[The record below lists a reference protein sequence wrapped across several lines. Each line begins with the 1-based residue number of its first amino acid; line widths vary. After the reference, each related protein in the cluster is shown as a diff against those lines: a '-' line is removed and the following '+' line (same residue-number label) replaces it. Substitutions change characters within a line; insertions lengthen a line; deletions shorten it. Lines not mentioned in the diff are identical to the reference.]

1 MGNMAQNKPELLVI
15 EDDKGLQKQLKWPL
29 HEYHVVLAEDKD
41 SSLVELRRFQPKVV
55 TLDLGLP
62 PDPANASAGLELM
75 EEILKLSPSSKII
88 VVTGNDER
96 EVAMKAVELGAYDY
110 YQKPIQPDELKLIIN
125 RAFELANLEEE
136 SRIHRRNENMRF
148 HGIVAT
154 SPKMLAVCQ
163 KIEKVAPTDLNVMLE
178 GDSGTGKEVL
188 GRAVHHLS
196 KRGSKPFAY
205 LNCAAIPENLLETE
219 LFGYDAAG
227 FNQGQSSSLGKIEEA
242 NEGTLF
248 LDEVGMMPMSLQ
260 AKFMR
265 VLTDGVVER
274 VGSREATSVTLR
286 VICSANSQ
294 LEQQVQEGKFR
305 EDLFYKLNEINI
317 SIPPLSERDG
327 DVVLIARTML
337 NKFNQQFGRNIKG
350 FTKAAVQAMEAYSW
364 PGNVRELENKIKSA
378 VVMSENT
385 QISPEDLQ
393 IDESQL
399 REMPLNLRQVREA
412 AETRAIQRA
421 IVLADGNI
429 SQAAKLLGLTR
440 PTLYS
445 LMDKYSIHS

>member
-1 MGNMAQNKPELLVI
+1 MAQNKPELLVI
-15 EDDKGLQKQLKWPL
+15 EDDKGLQKQLKWSL
-29 HEYHVVLAEDKD
+29 DEYHVVLAEDKD

-62 PDPANASAGLELM
+62 PDPANASAGLELL

-110 YQKPIQPDELKLIIN
+110 YHKPIQPEELKLIIN

-136 SRIHRRNENMRF
+136 SRVHRRNENMRF

-188 GRAVHHLS
+188 GRAVHSLS
-196 KRGSKPFAY
+196 KKGSKPFAY

-242 NEGTLF
+242 NGGTLF

-350 FTKAAVQAMEAYSW
+350 FTKAAVQAMEAYGW

>member
-15 EDDKGLQKQLKWPL
+15 EDDKGLQKQLKWSL
-29 HEYHVVLAEDKD
+29 DEYHVVLAEDKD

>member
-1 MGNMAQNKPELLVI
+1 MAQNKPELLVI
-15 EDDKGLQKQLKWPL
+15 EDDKGLQKQLKWSL
-29 HEYHVVLAEDKD
+29 DEYHVVLSEDKD
-41 SSLVELRRFQPKVV
+41 TSLVELRRFQPKVI

-62 PDPANASAGLELM
+62 PDPANASAGLELL
-75 EEILKLSPSSKII
+75 EEILKLSPASKII

-96 EVAMKAVELGAYDY
+96 EVAMRAVELGAYDY
-110 YQKPIQPDELKLIIN
+110 YHKPIQPEELKLIIN

-136 SRIHRRNENMRF
+136 SRVYRRNENMRF

-163 KIEKVAPTDLNVMLE
+163 KIEKVAPTDLSVMLE

-188 GRAVHHLS
+188 ARAVHNLS
-196 KRGSKPFAY
+196 ERSDGPFSY

-219 LFGYDAAG
+219 LFGYDATG
-227 FNQGQSSSLGKIEEA
+227 FSQGQASNSQGKIEEA
-242 NEGTLF
+242 DGGTLF
-248 LDEVGMMPMSLQ
+248 LDEIGMMPMSLQ

-265 VLTDGVVER
+265 VLTDSVVER
-274 VGSREATSVTLR
+274 VGSRDAKKVNIR
-286 VICSANSQ
+286 VVCAANNQ
-294 LEQQVQEGKFR
+294 LEKQVQEGKFR

-317 SIPPLSERDG
+317 VIPPLAERDG
-327 DVVLIARTML
+327 DVVLIARAML
-337 NKFNQQFGRNIKG
+337 NRFNKQFGRNIRS
-350 FTKAAVQAMEAYSW
+350 FTKDAVQAMEAYAW

-385 QISPEDLQ
+385 QISSEDLQ
-393 IDESQL
+393 IEESQL

>member
-1 MGNMAQNKPELLVI
+1 MAQNKPELLVI
-15 EDDKGLQKQLKWPL
+15 EDDKGLQKQLKWSL
-29 HEYHVVLAEDKD
+29 DEYHVVLAEDKE

-196 KRGSKPFAY
+196 KKESKPFAY

-305 EDLFYKLNEINI
+305 EDLYYKLNEINI

>member
-1 MGNMAQNKPELLVI
+1 MAQSKPELLVI
-15 EDDKGLQKQLKWPL
+15 EDDKGLQKQLKWSL
-29 HEYHVVLAEDKD
+29 DEYHVVLAEGKD
-41 SSLVELRRFQPKVV
+41 SALAELRRFQPKVV

-62 PDPANASAGLELM
+62 PDPANASAGLELLSEM
-75 EEILKLSPSSKII
+75 LKLSPSSKVI

-96 EVAMKAVELGAYDY
+96 EVAMKAIELGAYDY
-110 YQKPIQPDELKLIIN
+110 YQKPILPDELKLIIN

-154 SPKMLAVCQ
+154 SPKMLAACQ

-178 GDSGTGKEVL
+178 GDSGTGKELL
-188 GRAVHHLS
+188 GRAVHSLS
-196 KRGSKPFAY
+196 KRSEGSFVY

-219 LFGYDAAG
+219 LFGYEASG
-227 FNQGQSSSLGKIEEA
+227 FSEEGASSKGKIEEA
-242 NEGTLF
+242 NDGTLY
-248 LDEVGMMPMSLQ
+248 LDEVEMMTMSLQ
-260 AKFMR
+260 TKLMR
-265 VLTDGVVER
+265 ALNDGRIER
-274 VGSREATSVTLR
+274 VGSREALPINLR
-286 VICSANSQ
+286 LICSANGD
-294 LEQQVQEGKFR
+294 LEQYVSEGKFR

-317 SIPPLSERDG
+317 QIPPLAERDG

-337 NKFNQQFGRNIKG
+337 SKFNKQFGRNIRS
-350 FTKAAVQAMEAYSW
+350 FTKDAVQAMEAYSW

-378 VVMSENT
+378 VVMSEGT
-385 QISPEDLQ
+385 QITAEDLQ
-393 IDESQL
+393 IEEAQL

>member
-1 MGNMAQNKPELLVI
+1 
-15 EDDKGLQKQLKWPL
+15 
-29 HEYHVVLAEDKD
+29 VLAEDKD
-41 SSLVELRRFQPKVV
+41 SSLAELRRFQPKVV

-62 PDPANASAGLELM
+62 PDPANASAGLELL
-75 EEILKLSPSSKII
+75 EDILKLSPSSKVI

-136 SRIHRRNENMRF
+136 SRIYRRNENMRF

-188 GRAVHHLS
+188 GRAVHSLS
-196 KRGSKPFAY
+196 KRNEQPFVY

-219 LFGYDAAG
+219 LFGYDTAS
-227 FNQGQSSSLGKIEEA
+227 FNDKQSSSQGKIEEA
-242 NEGTLF
+242 NGGTLF

-265 VLTDGVVER
+265 ALNDRVVER
-274 VGSREATSVTLR
+274 VGSRQTLSIDLR
-286 VICSANSQ
+286 VICSANGS
-294 LEQQVQEGKFR
+294 LEHKVSEGKFR
-305 EDLFYKLNEINI
+305 EDLYYKLNEINI
-317 SIPPLSERDG
+317 HIPPLSERDG

-337 NKFNQQFGRNIKG
+337 NKFNQQFGRNIRG
-350 FTKAAVQAMEAYSW
+350 FAKSAVQAMEAYAW

-385 QISPEDLQ
+385 QISAEDLQ

>member
-1 MGNMAQNKPELLVI
+1 MAQNKPELLVI
-15 EDDKGLQKQLKWPL
+15 EDDKGLQKQLKWSL
-29 HEYHVVLAEDKD
+29 DEYHVVLAEDKD

-62 PDPANASAGLELM
+62 PDPANASAGLELL

-110 YQKPIQPDELKLIIN
+110 YHKPIQPEELKLIIN

-136 SRIHRRNENMRF
+136 SRVHRRNENMRF

-188 GRAVHHLS
+188 GRAVHSLS
-196 KRGSKPFAY
+196 KKGSKPFAY

-219 LFGYDAAG
+219 LFGYDATG

-242 NEGTLF
+242 NGGTLF

-350 FTKAAVQAMEAYSW
+350 FTKAAVQAMEAYAW

>member
-1 MGNMAQNKPELLVI
+1 MAQNKPELLVI
-15 EDDKGLQKQLKWPL
+15 EDDKGLQKQLKWSL
-29 HEYHVVLAEDKD
+29 DEYHVVLAEDKD

-110 YQKPIQPDELKLIIN
+110 YHKPIQPEELKLIIN

-136 SRIHRRNENMRF
+136 SRVHRRNENMRF

-188 GRAVHHLS
+188 GRAVHSLS
-196 KRGSKPFAY
+196 KKGSKPFAY

-242 NEGTLF
+242 NGGTLF

-350 FTKAAVQAMEAYSW
+350 FTKAAVQAMEAYAW

>member
-1 MGNMAQNKPELLVI
+1 MAQNKPELLVI
-15 EDDKGLQKQLKWPL
+15 EDDKGLQKQLKWSL
-29 HEYHVVLAEDKD
+29 DEYHVVLAEGKE
-41 SSLVELRRFQPKVV
+41 SSLAELRRFQPKVV

-62 PDPANASAGLELM
+62 PDPANASAGLELLS
-75 EEILKLSPSSKII
+75 EILKLSPSSKVI

-96 EVAMKAVELGAYDY
+96 EVAMKAIELGAYDY

-125 RAFELANLEEE
+125 RAFELSNLEEE

-148 HGIVAT
+148 HGIIAT
-154 SPKMLAVCQ
+154 SPKMLAACQ

-188 GRAVHHLS
+188 GRAVHSLS
-196 KRGSKPFAY
+196 KQKNQPFVF

-219 LFGYDAAG
+219 LFGYETTG
-227 FNQGQSSSLGKIEEA
+227 FPEHSSSSKGKIEEA
-242 NEGTLF
+242 NNGTLY
-248 LDEVGMMPMSLQ
+248 LDEIEMMPMPLQ
-260 AKFMR
+260 TKLMR
-265 VLTDGVVER
+265 ALNDGIIER
-274 VGSREATSVTLR
+274 VGSRDPLPINLR
-286 VICSANSQ
+286 LISSANGD
-294 LEQQVQEGKFR
+294 LEQHVSEGKFR

-317 SIPPLSERDG
+317 HIPPLAERDG

-337 NKFNQQFGRNIKG
+337 SKFNKQFGRNIRS
-350 FTKAAVQAMEAYSW
+350 FTKDAVQAMEAYSW

-378 VVMSENT
+378 VVMCEST
-385 QISPEDLQ
+385 QISAEDLE
-393 IDESQL
+393 IEEAQL

-445 LMDKYSIHS
+445 LMDKYSIQS

>member
-1 MGNMAQNKPELLVI
+1 MAQNKPELLVI
-15 EDDKGLQKQLKWPL
+15 EDDKGLQKQLKWSL
-29 HEYHVVLAEDKD
+29 DEYHVVLTEDKE
-41 SSLVELRRFQPKVV
+41 SSLVELRRFQPKVIS
-55 TLDLGLP
+55 LDLGLP
-62 PDPANASAGLELM
+62 PDPANASAGLELL
-75 EEILKLSPSSKII
+75 EEILKLSPSSKVI

-110 YQKPIQPDELKLIIN
+110 YQKPIQPEELKLIIN

-136 SRIHRRNENMRF
+136 SRVYRRNENMRF
-148 HGIVAT
+148 HGIIAT

-163 KIEKVAPTDLNVMLE
+163 KIEKVAPTDLNLMLE

-188 GRAVHHLS
+188 GRAVHSLS
-196 KRGSKPFAY
+196 KRSEQPFVY
-205 LNCAAIPENLLETE
+205 MNCAAIPENLLETE
-219 LFGYDAAG
+219 LFGYEAAG
-227 FNQGQSSSLGKIEEA
+227 FNQDQSSSKGKLEEA
-242 NEGTLF
+242 NGGTLF
-248 LDEVGMMPMSLQ
+248 LEEVGMMPMSLQ
-260 AKFMR
+260 AKLMR
-265 VLTDGVVER
+265 ALNDRVIER
-274 VGSREATSVTLR
+274 VGSRDSLEIDLR
-286 VICSANSQ
+286 VICSANED
-294 LEQQVQEGKFR
+294 LEQRVNEGKFR

-317 SIPPLSERDG
+317 HIPPLAERDG

-337 NKFNQQFGRNIKG
+337 NKFNKQFGRNIRG
-350 FTKAAVQAMEAYSW
+350 FSKDAVQAMEAYAW

-385 QISPEDLQ
+385 QISAEDLQ
-393 IDESQL
+393 IEESQL

>member
-1 MGNMAQNKPELLVI
+1 MAQNKPELLVI
-15 EDDKGLQKQLKWPL
+15 EDDKGLQKQLKWSL
-29 HEYHVVLAEDKD
+29 DEYHVVLAEDKD

-62 PDPANASAGLELM
+62 PDPANASAGIELL

-110 YQKPIQPDELKLIIN
+110 YHKPIQPEELKLIIN

-136 SRIHRRNENMRF
+136 SRVHRRNENMRF

-188 GRAVHHLS
+188 GRAVHSLS
-196 KRGSKPFAY
+196 KKGSKPFAY

-219 LFGYDAAG
+219 LFGYDATG

-242 NEGTLF
+242 NGGTLF

-350 FTKAAVQAMEAYSW
+350 FTKAAVQAMEAYAW

>member
-1 MGNMAQNKPELLVI
+1 MAQNKPELLVI
-15 EDDKGLQKQLKWPL
+15 EDDKGLQKQLKWSFD
-29 HEYHVVLAEDKD
+29 EYHVVLAEDKD
-41 SSLVELRRFQPKVV
+41 SSLVELRRFQPKVI

-62 PDPANASAGLELM
+62 PDPANASAGLELL
-75 EEILKLSPSSKII
+75 EDILKLSPSSKII

-110 YQKPIQPDELKLIIN
+110 YHKPIQPEELKLIIN

-136 SRIHRRNENMRF
+136 SRVYRRNENMRF

-188 GRAVHHLS
+188 GRAVHNLS
-196 KRGSKPFAY
+196 KKDDKPFVY

-219 LFGYDAAG
+219 LFGYDATG
-227 FNQGQSSSLGKIEEA
+227 FSKGQSSSKGKIEEA

-265 VLTDGVVER
+265 VLSEGVVER
-274 VGSREATSVTLR
+274 VGSREAQPVALR

-305 EDLFYKLNEINI
+305 EDLYYKLNEINI
-317 SIPPLSERDG
+317 AIPPLAERDG
-327 DVVLIARTML
+327 DVVLIARAML
-337 NKFNQQFGRNIKG
+337 NKFNKQFGRNIRG
-350 FTKAAVQAMEAYSW
+350 FTKSAVQAMEAYSW

-378 VVMSENT
+378 VVMSDNT

-445 LMDKYSIHS
+445 LMDKYSIQS

>member
-1 MGNMAQNKPELLVI
+1 M
-15 EDDKGLQKQLKWPL
+15 
-29 HEYHVVLAEDKD
+29 VLAEDKE

-196 KRGSKPFAY
+196 KKESKPFAY

-305 EDLFYKLNEINI
+305 EDLYYKLNEINI

>member
-1 MGNMAQNKPELLVI
+1 
-15 EDDKGLQKQLKWPL
+15 
-29 HEYHVVLAEDKD
+29 
-41 SSLVELRRFQPKVV
+41 
-55 TLDLGLP
+55 
-62 PDPANASAGLELM
+62 
-75 EEILKLSPSSKII
+75 
-88 VVTGNDER
+88 
-96 EVAMKAVELGAYDY
+96 
-110 YQKPIQPDELKLIIN
+110 
-125 RAFELANLEEE
+125 
-136 SRIHRRNENMRF
+136 
-148 HGIVAT
+148 
-154 SPKMLAVCQ
+154 
-163 KIEKVAPTDLNVMLE
+163 
-178 GDSGTGKEVL
+178 
-188 GRAVHHLS
+188 
-196 KRGSKPFAY
+196 
-205 LNCAAIPENLLETE
+205 
-219 LFGYDAAG
+219 LFGYDATG

-242 NEGTLF
+242 NGGTLF

-350 FTKAAVQAMEAYSW
+350 FTKAAVQAMEAYAW